1 MDDHLRGDGA
11 DGQSNKLVTIEF
23 ICRKS
28 TMQDQSRILVMVI
41 LLLLDYAQGKVG
53 KEVFISDGGSCRRR
67 SRVMVASRSS
77 RSWMT
82 EGTRGRSS
90 CMIMLRRQWGKIIKL

>member
-1 MDDHLRGDGA
+1 MYNHLRGDGA

-28 TMQDQSRILVMVI
+28 AMQDQSRILVMTI

-53 KEVFISDGGSCRRR
+53 KEVFISDGATAGGG
-67 SRVMVASRSS
+67 AGL
-77 RSWMT
+77 WWQAGAG
-82 EGTRGRSS
+82 EAG
-90 CMIMLRRQWGKIIKL
+90 

>member
-1 MDDHLRGDGA
+1 M
-11 DGQSNKLVTIEF
+11 TIEF

-53 KEVFISDGGSCRRR
+53 KEVFIIDG
-67 SRVMVASRSS
+67 A
-77 RSWMT
+77 T
-82 EGTRGRSS
+82 A
-90 CMIMLRRQWGKIIKL
+90 